1 MSEISQLISDYLDGE
16 LDDGGVERLAGALRA
31 DVATVD
37 QLILDSFVHSQLCHW
52 MNVRHLRDDIL
63 ADAIR
68 GMQLP
73 DCSFDPRYDS
83 EEMEPAGRDTSAARH
98 SARRNRLGIVA
109 ALATMLLIG
118 VSIYTVRLI
127 SERSS
132 IVGQLT
138 QANGCQWDASTQD
151 LAVGSLLH
159 AGQRMKLRSGR
170 ALVTFACGA
179 QMIVEGPTSVQL
191 DSASKVD
198 LSQGRVSA
206 KVPTQAIGFTVTTPS
221 AHFVDLGT
229 EFTLALEASNVCTL
243 QVFDGLVELRLFERD
258 GHTIQQRLRIS
269 EGTAVRLDA
278 TGHDVV
284 SIPYDEKQRIVP

>member
-16 LDDGGVERLAGALRA
+16 LDDGGIQRLAGALRA
-31 DVATVD
+31 DVAAVD
-37 QLILDSFVHSQLCHW
+37 QLILDSFVHSQLHHW
-52 MNVRHLRDDIL
+52 MNVRNLRDDL
-63 ADAIR
+63 LVDAIR
-68 GMQLP
+68 GMEPP
-73 DCSFDPRYDS
+73 DCSFDPRHCV
-83 EEMEPAGRDTSAARH
+83 EETEAAVHDPSVVRKPAQRSL
-98 SARRNRLGIVA
+98 LGIMA
-109 ALATMLLIG
+109 ALAIMLLIG
-118 VSIYTVRLI
+118 ISIYTVRLI

-138 QANGCQWDASTQD
+138 QANNCQWDAAAQD
-151 LAVGSLLH
+151 LPVGSLLH
-159 AGQRMKLRSGR
+159 AGQTMRLRSGR
-170 ALVTFACGA
+170 ALVTFASGA
-179 QMIVEGPTSVQL
+179 QMVVEGPTSVQL
-191 DSASKVD
+191 ESASRVD

-229 EFTLALEASNVCTL
+229 EFTLTLEASNVCTL

-258 GHTIQQRLRIS
+258 GRTIQQRLRIS

>member
-1 MSEISQLISDYLDGE
+1 MGEISQLISDYLDGE
-16 LDDGGVERLAGALRA
+16 LDDGGVERLADALRA
-31 DVATVD
+31 DVAAVD
-37 QLILDSFVHSQLCHW
+37 QLILDSFVHSQLYHW

-73 DCSFDPRYDS
+73 DYAFELPDGSKRL
-83 EEMEPAGRDTSAARH
+83 ELTGQEASAARH
-98 SARRNRLGIVA
+98 PARWNLLGVVA

-118 VSIYTVRLI
+118 VSVYSVRLI
-127 SERSS
+127 AERSS

-138 QANGCQWDASTQD
+138 QANGCLWDVSAQD

-159 AGQRMKLRSGR
+159 AGQTLRLRSGR

-179 QMIVEGPTSVQL
+179 QMIIEGPTSVRLTSTSQ
-191 DSASKVD
+191 AD
-198 LSQGRVSA
+198 LTQGRVGA
-206 KVPTQAIGFTVTTPS
+206 KVPTQAIGFTVTTQS

-229 EFTLALEASNVCTL
+229 EFTLTLEASKACTL
-243 QVFDGLVELRLFERD
+243 QVFDGLVELRLFDRD

-269 EGTAVRLDA
+269 EGSAVRLDA